1 MRGVYR
7 GAKSENKR
15 GEEDMFRK
23 PTSHTQRREVER
35 KIREP
40 FSKRNNNLS
49 KGTLSLED
57 CPPEQV
63 HPHNAQPSK
72 TLKGITHKKVTS
84 DPVKAARSLRSKATE
99 RDLRASKELER
110 FQQKKKGRTL
120 DNRGTNEDVNAQ
132 ESEGNVQ
139 ICCV

>member
-72 TLKGITHKKVTS
+72 TLKVITHKKVTS

-99 RDLRASKELER
+99 RDLRASKELEK
-110 FQQKKKGRTL
+110 FQQKTKERTL
-120 DNRGTNEDVNAQ
+120 DNPGTHYDVNPL
-132 ESEGNVQ
+132 SMYVIVI
-139 ICCV
+139 ICCF